1 MPDTWRKLKEWPDV
15 YLERLED
22 AGVARIVWNKPEKRN
37 SLTQAMMDGAFEALE
52 IIRADLELKV
62 VITKGAGTVYSSGL
76 NLEFLRSQSH
86 GHGPGKDWD
95 RPGPTIEFT
104 EAIRVFPR
112 IMIAQV
118 QGYCLG
124 GAFGLMNNHDLIIAA
139 DNAQIG
145 MPEIPRGSFGQIAT
159 STLFH
164 AGIPIKKAS
173 LLALTAKN
181 FTGKEADAVGLI
193 SLSVPEAELESTTNR
208 IAREIAS
215 RHLAPLQHHKIA
227 VQLGRDLPLGTALRI
242 DQLVGARQSLYID
255 PVAHVDDYL
264 KSQKGGP
271 NFSTEGYKRPDV
283 K

>member
-1 MPDTWRKLKEWPDV
+1 MTDTWRKLKNWPDV

-22 AGVARIVWNKPEKRN
+22 AGVVRIVWNKPEKRN
-37 SLTQAMMDGAFEALE
+37 SLTQAMMDGAREALE
-52 IIRADLELKV
+52 IVRADPELKV
-62 VITKGAGTVYSSGL
+62 VITKGEGNVYSSGL
-76 NLEFLRSQSH
+76 NLHFLRSESH
-86 GHGPGKDWD
+86 RRKDWD
-95 RPGPTIEFT
+95 HPGPTIEFT
-104 EAIRVFPR
+104 EAIRAFPR

-139 DNAQIG
+139 DNALIG

-193 SLSVPEAELESTTNR
+193 SLSVPEKELESTTCR

-227 VQLGRDLPLGTALRI
+227 VQLGRDLPLETALRI
-242 DQLVGARQSLYID
+242 DQLVGARQSLQLD
-255 PVAHVDDYL
+255 PVAHVEDYL

-271 NFSTEGYKRPDV
+271 KLTAGGYKRPDV